1 MPANM
6 PKDGTADQPAW
17 LGPVKVAVV
26 VMSVLIIL
34 GVGLLGYGLATGI
47 RELDT
52 NRAPLALEFPDGMEP
67 VSVAPAEGGQ
77 VTILFRDHGQGQG
90 AAPAWVAV
98 TVDPGAREITG
109 RVTLSPGPVDDV
121 EILE

>member
-47 RELDT
+47 RGLDT
-52 NRAPLALEFPDGMEP
+52 SRPPLALEFPDGMEP
-67 VSVAPAEGGQ
+67 VSVAPAAGGQ
-77 VTILFRDHGQGQG
+77 VTILFRDQGQG